1 MRPLN
6 LKSLSVAAIAAAALS
21 LSACGNKTA
30 SLRGGETEGL
40 LVNVGPLRYAVQI
53 SRQLN
58 PAAIAEDRTFV
69 SNIAPADRGLRP
81 GQLWF
86 AVFVRIEN
94 PTKQAHRPTTGFSIR
109 DTQGNVFRPV
119 QIGPGNPVA
128 YSTAPIPPE
137 GVAPP
142 PNSIAAQLGSI
153 NGYELLFK
161 LPRDTLD
168 NRPLT
173 LRIKSFFPAEEAE
186 EILDV

>member
-1 MRPLN
+1 MRPFSM
-6 LKSLSVAAIAAAALS
+6 KSLSLALIAAAALS

-30 SLRGGETEGL
+30 SLHGGETEGL

-69 SNIAPADRGLRP
+69 SDIAPADRGLKP
-81 GQLWF
+81 HELWF
-86 AVFVRIEN
+86 AVFVRVEN

-109 DTQGNVFRPV
+109 DTDGNVFRPV
-119 QIGPGNPVA
+119 EIGPGNPMA

-142 PNSIAAQLGSI
+142 PNSLASEAGSI

-173 LRIKSFFPAEEAE
+173 LHIKSFFPEDEAE
-186 EILDV
+186 ETLDV